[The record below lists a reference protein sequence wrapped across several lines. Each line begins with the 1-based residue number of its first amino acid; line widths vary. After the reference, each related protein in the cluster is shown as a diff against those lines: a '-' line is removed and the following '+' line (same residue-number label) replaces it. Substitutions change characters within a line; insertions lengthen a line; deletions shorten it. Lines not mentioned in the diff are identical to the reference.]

1 MTEKI
6 SLAKETKQ
14 ILQENGIILNK
25 NLGQNYLID
34 DFKRKKIIE
43 FAKLTKEDTVLEI
56 GPGIGTLTIELAKK
70 AGKVIAIEQDTTIF
84 NILKKRLEKEQIDN
98 VELINGDAVKVDF
111 PEFNKIVSNLPY
123 QISSPISFKFLKR
136 DFDLAILMY
145 QKEFADRMNGKV
157 GTRQYSRLSAMLYFK
172 ADVKFLTKVS
182 PESFIPSPKVD
193 SSVVELKPKEN
204 KISDDDFKIY
214 AKVVKALFQHRN
226 KKAKNA
232 LIDSRHIIG
241 FKDKKELKGILN
253 NLEDENP
260 VIKELLLE
268 RTINLSPESIMELS
282 ILLKDHINWG
292 LNMKMGK
299 FEIETDDLVYN
310 PSDDTFLLAE
320 NLEIKEGQSVL
331 EIGTGSGLV
340 SMYASLLTDDV
351 TATDINYNALE
362 LAEKN
367 FKLNNIDTIKLEF
380 GDMFEPVK
388 DKKFDVILFNTPY
401 LPTDSDDII
410 NDDLNYAFDGGLDG
424 RKVIDRFINEVSNH
438 LNDKGIV
445 QIIQSSLSDNDK
457 TLDMFDRNGF
467 VAEIAKSESF
477 FFEKIVLINAYKI

>member
-1 MTEKI
+1 MSEKI
-6 SLAKETKQ
+6 SLAKETKR
-14 ILQENGIILNK
+14 ILQENDIKLNK

-34 DFKRKKIIE
+34 DFKRKKIINYGQ
-43 FAKLTKEDTVLEI
+43 LTKEDTVLEI

-84 NILKKRLEKEQIDN
+84 KILKRRLEKENITN

-111 PEFNKIVSNLPY
+111 PKFNKIVSNLPY
-123 QISSPISFKFLKR
+123 QISSPISFKFLNY
-136 DFDLAILMY
+136 DFDLAVLMY

-157 GTRQYSRLSAMLYFK
+157 GTKQYSRLSAMLYFK

-193 SSVVELKPKEN
+193 SAVVELKPKKE
-204 KISDDDFKIY
+204 KINEDNYKVYS
-214 AKVVKALFQHRN
+214 KVVKALFQHRN
-226 KKAKNA
+226 KKARNA

-241 FKDKKELKGILN
+241 FKDKKELKSILN
-253 NLEDENP
+253 NAEDENP
-260 VIKELLLE
+260 KIKELLLE

-292 LNMKMGK
+292 KRMKMGK
-299 FEIETDDLVYN
+299 FEIETDDLVYE

-340 SMYASLLTDDV
+340 SMYASLLTDDI

-362 LAEKN
+362 LAERN

-380 GDMFEPVK
+380 GDLFEPVK
-388 DKKFDVILFNTPY
+388 NKKFDVLLFNTPY
-401 LPTDSDDII
+401 LPTDTDDII
-410 NDDLNYAFDGGLDG
+410 DDDLNYAFDGGLDG
-424 RKVIDRFINEVSNH
+424 RNVIDRFLNEAPNH
-438 LNDKGIV
+438 LNDKGII
-445 QIIQSSLSDNDK
+445 QMIQSSLSDTER
-457 TLDMFDRNGF
+457 TLDILDSKGF
-467 VAEIAKSESF
+467 IAEVAKSERF
-477 FFEKIVLINAYKI
+477 FFEEIVLINAYKI